1 MEMLV
6 LDWGRVHSS
15 VLELSRKIE
24 GSGFRPDSI
33 VGVARGGWVVA
44 RLLSD
49 LLGVDELLSIRVS
62 FYTGV
67 GRREAK
73 PRIASPIAGEIKGKR
88 ILVADDVAD
97 TGESLLLVVDHLSA
111 LGASEIRVAT
121 LHVKPWSKVKPDY
134 FVEGTATWILYPWEY
149 RETMTNLIREWIKDG
164 IDPARARERLVSAGI
179 PLEIVEKFSP
189 GIPKEIR

>member
-6 LDWGRVHSS
+6 LDWGKVHTS

-49 LLGVDELLSIRVS
+49 LLGVDELLSVRVS
-62 FYTGV
+62 FYRGV
-67 GRREAK
+67 NQREAK
-73 PRIASPIAGEIKGKR
+73 PRIESPVAGEIRGKR

-111 LGASEIRVAT
+111 MGAYEIRVAT
-121 LHVKPWSKVKPDY
+121 LHVKPWSKKIPDY
-134 FVEGTATWILYPWEY
+134 CVESTDSWILYPWEY
-149 RETMTNLIREWIKDG
+149 RETISNLIKEWSKDG
-164 IDPARARERLVSAGI
+164 IDPAGARERLVTAGI
-179 PLEIVEKFSP
+179 PPEIVERFSP
-189 GIPKEIR
+189 SMPKEIR

>member
-49 LLGVDELLSIRVS
+49 LLGVDDLLSIRVS
-62 FYTGV
+62 FYSGV
-67 GRREAK
+67 GQRESRPK
-73 PRIASPIAGEIKGKR
+73 IISPIGGDIRGKR
-88 ILVADDVAD
+88 VLIADDVAD
-97 TGESLLLVVDHLSA
+97 TGESLLLVVSHLSA
-111 LGASEIRVAT
+111 LGASEIKVAT
-121 LHVKPWSKVKPDY
+121 LHVKPWSRMKPDY
-134 FVEGTATWILYPWEY
+134 FVESTASWILYPWEY
-149 RETMTNLIREWIKDG
+149 RETISNLIREWGKEG
-164 IDPARARERLVSAGI
+164 IDPAGAKERLVGAGI

-189 GIPKEIR
+189 VMPKEIR

>member
-6 LDWGRVHSS
+6 LEWGRVHSS

-24 GSGFRPDSI
+24 ESGFQPDSI

-62 FYTGV
+62 FYRGV
-67 GRREAK
+67 NQREAK
-73 PRIASPIAGEIKGKR
+73 PRIESPIVGEIKGKR

-97 TGESLLLVVDHLSA
+97 TGESLLLVVEHLSSM
-111 LGASEIRVAT
+111 GASEIRVAT
-121 LHVKPWSKVKPDY
+121 LHVKPWSKIKPDY
-134 FVEGTATWILYPWEY
+134 FVESTANWILYPWEY
-149 RETMTNLIREWIKDG
+149 RETISNLIREWGKEG
-164 IDPARARERLVSAGI
+164 IDPAGARERLVSAGI
-179 PLEIVEKFSP
+179 PLEIVKRFSP
-189 GIPKEIR
+189 TIPKETR